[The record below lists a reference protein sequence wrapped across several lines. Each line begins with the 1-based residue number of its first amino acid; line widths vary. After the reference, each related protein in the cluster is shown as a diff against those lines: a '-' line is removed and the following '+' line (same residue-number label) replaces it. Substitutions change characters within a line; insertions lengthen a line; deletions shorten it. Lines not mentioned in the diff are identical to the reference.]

1 MVSRYIYGRMV
12 RLICAMDLVILAPLI
27 VPVVNQHYLVALAG
41 FGVPQG
47 VADGFAVSN
56 LSLMLA
62 QLVGLLGCGWALWR
76 WRNAT
81 QEMGRFT
88 GALRLAIAL
97 VLLTSYLNTAL
108 PVLQLLALL
117 EGLVALVHFVPL
129 RRHIVVID

>member
-41 FGVPQG
+41 LGVPQG
-47 VADGFAVSN
+47 VVDGFSVSN

-76 WRNAT
+76 WRNTT
-81 QEMGRFT
+81 QDMGRFT

>member
-41 FGVPQG
+41 LGAPQG

-76 WRNAT
+76 WRNST

-117 EGLVALVHFVPL
+117 EGLVALLHFVPL

>member
-27 VPVVNQHYLVALAG
+27 VPVVNKHYLVALAG
-41 FGVPQG
+41 VGVPQG
-47 VADGFAVSN
+47 VADGVAVSN

>member
-12 RLICAMDLVILAPLI
+12 RLICAMDLVILAPLV
-27 VPVVNQHYLVALAG
+27 VPVINQHYLVALAG
-41 FGVPQG
+41 FGEPQG

-62 QLVGLLGCGWALWR
+62 QMVGLLGCGWALWR
-76 WRNAT
+76 WRNST

-97 VLLTSYLNTAL
+97 VLLTTYLNTAL